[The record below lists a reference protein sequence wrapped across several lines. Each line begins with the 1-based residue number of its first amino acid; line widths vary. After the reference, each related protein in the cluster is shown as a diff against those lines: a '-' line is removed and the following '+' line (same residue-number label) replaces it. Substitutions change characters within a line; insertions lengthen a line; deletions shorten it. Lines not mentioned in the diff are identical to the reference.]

1 MPMRKIINDPSLVED
16 QTVDGILAAF
26 PGHLKRIDGTKRG
39 LIRGDAPLQG
49 KVAIA
54 TGGGSG
60 PTGVGSG
67 SPGATVTGP
76 PGGATGGASGGIG
89 SPGVS
94 GGATGGT
101 PVSGGPGAASGASCV
116 RVTP

>member
-39 LIRGDAPLQG
+39 LVRADAPIQG

-60 PTGVGSG
+60 HLPLFLGYVGPGLATGVS
-67 SPGATVTGP
+67 
-76 PGGATGGASGGIG
+76 IG
-89 SPGVS
+89 NVGYRINKGLAELSRRRKQAGVI
-94 GGATGGT
+94 
-101 PVSGGPGAASGASCV
+101 
-116 RVTP
+116 